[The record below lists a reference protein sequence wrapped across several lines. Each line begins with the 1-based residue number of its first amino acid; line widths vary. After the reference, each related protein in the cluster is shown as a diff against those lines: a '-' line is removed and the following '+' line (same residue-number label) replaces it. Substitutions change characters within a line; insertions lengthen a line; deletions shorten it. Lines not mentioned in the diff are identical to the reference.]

1 MIGIVWSGGDRLL
14 RAGGARTAEA
24 GRHIMGPLGKT
35 HKDLQETFTGR
46 ISRRLSLLLGLI
58 LVVVLLVGGISLLL
72 ARAIYVSTETIERQG
87 RHVETIDTVHAAVHH
102 LTLGAQ
108 QTIITG
114 IPPPED
120 EQRRLIGDLKVL
132 IAQYTELEM
141 EEGDFPGKER
151 EMTLF
156 VEIGE
161 NIAELLSISDRL
173 FNAAARAEDLDQ
185 RNLGNLTAIN
195 ARIHILADEMNEIHR
210 SNITGSIEEGRKMM
224 WVILGFYLAFIIIG
238 TLLIIGSNL
247 VFYKRIVLPIRRLA
261 AATGEVARG
270 DFRKRVS
277 VISRDELGQLAHS
290 FNVMAERL
298 EDHEKTL
305 ETLATERERERIA
318 REMHDGLAQA
328 LGYLHMHLGSLEA
341 RISPG
346 AQDGIRDELR
356 EMKKMAGE
364 AYEEVRQSI
373 FGLRTMVS
381 RGLGLIPSLTEYLHD
396 FSQQTGIPV
405 ELQIGDSRATTFS
418 PEVEVQLVRIIQ
430 EALANIRKHAG
441 ATHAV
446 VRLDVEGD
454 RCCVTVRDDGRG
466 FDPGVISNEGSRHFG
481 LQSMRERAEGIAGSL
496 EIETAPGMGT
506 VVLVRVPI

>member
-1 MIGIVWSGGDRLL
+1 MTEHD
-14 RAGGARTAEA
+14 
-24 GRHIMGPLGKT
+24 PKT
-35 HKDLQETFTGR
+35 SPAHPTFPGS
-46 ISRRLSLLLGLI
+46 ISRKLGVVTLASFLLIVAIGGVSSYLAYFILS
-58 LVVVLLVGGISLLL
+58 
-72 ARAIYVSTETIERQG
+72 STEQIVRNKHHIEVTEAIQ
-87 RHVETIDTVHAAVHH
+87 TSVHH
-102 LTLGAQ
+102 LIRDVDRAVIRGTL
-108 QTIITG
+108 
-114 IPPPED
+114 
-120 EQRRLIGDLKVL
+120 
-132 IAQYTELEM
+132 
-141 EEGDFPGKER
+141 ER
-151 EMTLF
+151 EARIRDLARQTTDMLTTFLEKHLEDKDPFPEREQEITLLHELYQA
-156 VEIGE
+156 VEH
-161 NIAELLSISDRL
+161 L
-173 FNAAARAEDLDQ
+173 NAVVGRITSSLAA
-185 RNLGNLTAIN
+185 N
-195 ARIHILADEMNEIHR
+195 ARPRAADLQAIDNVAEQIPEIVRQLNGIHEAKVGRL
-210 SNITGSIEEGRKMM
+210 TGASVSRMK
-224 WVILGFYLAFIIIG
+224 VILGAYVVFVLIG
-238 TLLIIGSNL
+238 GVSVIAG
-247 VFYKRIVLPIRRLA
+247 IVLFSRTIVSPLRRLA